1 MHCWDINYYLDR
13 SILSDLPDKL
23 SQILQSRNFVTQ
35 SGKKVSFC
43 GLIVTES
50 VQAVFLPRS
59 TQLSGGTLR
68 ATASLFKAFRR
79 YDKELAPLIRNN
91 EQVAELFGSKRIYL
105 LYSLLED
112 YRTYGI
118 YSQRNIHKRVNSGKP
133 DWSRTI
139 SKFQP
144 YISNGYPV
152 YCDYVGV
159 KKRVRVDSEISKIHA
174 FLISLI
180 DTNFGTIFFGEKSYS
195 EDGLSKPSFISEE
208 FFRAII
214 NKELRSVYSDRDVR
228 LMKLL
233 LKVLSVGVLDESLEF
248 AIGTRSFHTVWEH
261 MLKMVIEGAIELND
275 KLPFPIYE
283 DSNGKLYPAKRNS
296 QKTDIVLENRSKNRY
311 TIVDAKYYDAT
322 SQSSSP
328 RWHDLVKQFFYE
340 KAISVVYPEST
351 VKNYFIFPGEKQ
363 VFAKAFM
370 ANRMD
375 YSPVSDYAEIEC
387 IYVNP
392 SDVTRAYSKGL
403 KLEPLSEKLN
413 S

>member
-1 MHCWDINYYLDR
+1 MHCWNINYYLDR

-68 ATASLFKAFRR
+68 ATTSLFKAFRR

-91 EQVAELFGSKRIYL
+91 DEVAELFGSKRISL

-159 KKRVRVDSEISKIHA
+159 KKRVRV
-174 FLISLI
+174 
-180 DTNFGTIFFGEKSYS
+180 
-195 EDGLSKPSFISEE
+195 
-208 FFRAII
+208 
-214 NKELRSVYSDRDVR
+214 
-228 LMKLL
+228 
-233 LKVLSVGVLDESLEF
+233 
-248 AIGTRSFHTVWEH
+248 
-261 MLKMVIEGAIELND
+261 
-275 KLPFPIYE
+275 
-283 DSNGKLYPAKRNS
+283 
-296 QKTDIVLENRSKNRY
+296 
-311 TIVDAKYYDAT
+311 
-322 SQSSSP
+322 
-328 RWHDLVKQFFYE
+328 
-340 KAISVVYPEST
+340 
-351 VKNYFIFPGEKQ
+351 
-363 VFAKAFM
+363 
-370 ANRMD
+370 
-375 YSPVSDYAEIEC
+375 
-387 IYVNP
+387 
-392 SDVTRAYSKGL
+392 
-403 KLEPLSEKLN
+403 
-413 S
+413 